1 MFSCASLPT
10 PPGRLGESVYCGAPV
25 PPVDSGRWRLA
36 ICSPAVHTW
45 SEMDWLPNEI
55 GMNDGVGVGVAVK
68 TAVEV
73 AMGVSVCA
81 STPRHWAG
89 ATASAMA
96 KAAAPTAAT
105 AAERDN
111 QVSTPP
117 CSYRND
123 NDERCGPTRTP
134 RERARRRLTI
144 ADSVNAM
151 Q

>member
-1 MFSCASLPT
+1 M
-10 PPGRLGESVYCGAPV
+10 
-25 PPVDSGRWRLA
+25 A
-36 ICSPAVHTW
+36 ICSSTVQVW
-45 SEMDWLPNEI
+45 SEMDRLPNEI

-73 AMGVSVCA
+73 AKGLSVCA

-96 KAAAPTAAT
+96 KAAAPTATT

-123 NDERCGPTRTP
+123 NDERCGATRAP

-144 ADSVNAM
+144 TDSVNAM